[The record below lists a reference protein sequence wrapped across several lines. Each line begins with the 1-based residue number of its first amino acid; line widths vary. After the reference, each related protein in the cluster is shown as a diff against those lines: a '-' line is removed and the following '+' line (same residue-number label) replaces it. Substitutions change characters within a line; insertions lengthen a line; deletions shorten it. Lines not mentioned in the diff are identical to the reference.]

1 MVRLFRQK
9 SGREIA
15 PDEIFLDSSNLPG
28 HNAMQFEGRVVA
40 PLSQRAPIALGIV
53 FCLLVAAFGVL
64 GFVIL
69 AGLTSPAM
77 RTTMTIN
84 MLAAAAMF
92 LVFEYLAIDAYII
105 SRSFIEPIFLLRQFI
120 AVMFLLAVYFST
132 KTLRGTGTRL

>member
-53 FCLLVAAFGVL
+53 FCLLVAAFGVRAFSL
-64 GFVIL
+64 EVRDG
-69 AGLTSPAM
+69 
-77 RTTMTIN
+77 
-84 MLAAAAMF
+84 AAYAEISRNNTLQST
-92 LVFEYLAIDAYII
+92 LVFAPRGRILDRNGRELACNEVGTAGEGALATSTYA
-105 SRSFIEPIFLLRQFI
+105 LR
-120 AVMFLLAVYFST
+120 
-132 KTLRGTGTRL
+132 R